1 MKKPFQDMKVAI
13 DGRRLKKNSGGVG
26 HYVYRL
32 VDILS
37 KKIECMVFV
46 GDKNDLPEFEN
57 PERIDFVTVPG
68 NVPVSIK
75 RFNVENKLFTK
86 ILRQKKV
93 DLYHGMDS
101 MGVPNV
107 DIPKVITVHDLIPL
121 VLGEYLDFFTKII
134 YKYSIK
140 RSVKKADHI
149 ICVSEFTMNE
159 LNKLL
164 NVPKEK
170 MTVIS
175 NGYYVADFS
184 EVKKEDLNIKLP
196 RKYIVYVGS
205 LGPRKNIPNMLK
217 AYKLF
222 LEDKLDA
229 PDLVIIGE
237 FKPILKKEIQG
248 YMNLI
253 DSLGIKEKVIFTGT
267 VSDSHLAFIRSRALF
282 ALYVSN
288 YEGFGLPI
296 VGAMYQGIPMITSNV
311 TAMPDV
317 AEDGALL
324 VDPSDVK
331 EMARNMELLYTD
343 ANVRKRLIKR
353 GKQICRKYTWE
364 KIAEQIL
371 GLYNVLLS
379 SFSN

>member
-1 MKKPFQDMKVAI
+1 MKVAI

-26 HYVYRL
+26 HYVYHL
-32 VDILS
+32 VDMLS

-75 RFNVENKLFTK
+75 RFNVENKLFAK

-101 MGVPNV
+101 MGVPNI

-121 VLGEYLDFFTKII
+121 VLGEYLNFFTKII

-149 ICVSEFTMNE
+149 ICISEFTMNE

-164 NVPKEK
+164 DVPKEK

-175 NGYYVADFS
+175 NGYDVANFS
-184 EVKKEDLNIKLP
+184 KVKKEDINVKLP
-196 RKYIVYVGS
+196 KEYIVYVGS

-222 LEDKLDA
+222 LENKLEA
-229 PDLVIIGE
+229 PDLVIVGE
-237 FKPILKKEIQG
+237 FKPILKKR
-248 YMNLI
+248 NT
-253 DSLGIKEKVIFTGT
+253 GI
-267 VSDSHLAFIRSRALF
+267 
-282 ALYVSN
+282 Y
-288 YEGFGLPI
+288 GF
-296 VGAMYQGIPMITSNV
+296 
-311 TAMPDV
+311 
-317 AEDGALL
+317 
-324 VDPSDVK
+324 K
-331 EMARNMELLYTD
+331 
-343 ANVRKRLIKR
+343 
-353 GKQICRKYTWE
+353 
-364 KIAEQIL
+364 
-371 GLYNVLLS
+371 
-379 SFSN
+379 

>member
-1 MKKPFQDMKVAI
+1 MKVAI
-13 DGRRLKKNSGGVG
+13 DGRRLKKNTGGVG
-26 HYVYRL
+26 RYVYRL
-32 VDILS
+32 VNILS

-57 PERIDFVTVPG
+57 PKRIEFITVPG

-93 DLYHGMDS
+93 DLYHGMDN
-101 MGVPNV
+101 MGVPDV

-121 VLGEYLDFFTKII
+121 VLGEHLNFFTKII
-134 YKYSIK
+134 YKHSIK

-149 ICVSEFTMNE
+149 ICISAFTMNE
-159 LNKLL
+159 LNKFLD
-164 NVPKEK
+164 VSKEK

-175 NGYYVADFS
+175 NGHYVADFS
-184 EVKKEDLNIKLP
+184 KVKKENLNIKLP

-205 LGPRKNIPNMLK
+205 LDPRKNIVNMLK

-222 LEDKLDA
+222 LEGKLDA
-229 PDLVIIGE
+229 PDLIIVGG

-248 YMNLI
+248 YMNLR
-253 DSLGIKEKVIFTGT
+253 DSLGIKEKVIFTGF

-282 ALYVSN
+282 GLYVSN
-288 YEGFGLPI
+288 YEGFGLPTLE
-296 VGAMYQGIPMITSNV
+296 AMHQGIPMITSNV
-311 TAMPDV
+311 TAMPEI

-324 VDPSDVK
+324 VNPSDVK
-331 EMARNMELLYTD
+331 EMAGNMMLLYSD

-353 GKQICRKYTWE
+353 GKQICRKYSWE
-364 KIAEQIL
+364 KTAEQTL
-371 GLYNVLLS
+371 GLYNDLLS
-379 SFSN
+379 SYSN